1 MQTAPPILTLFRTI
15 YTILQPGKDQNHVLN
30 AMRIGRGTFGLKY
43 AYFSS
48 TTTPLLDKLV
58 YKEGNTIELGGEV
71 KTNVY
76 FLCRCSFVLYIT
88 LAMLPTYL
96 LLVLITFIIYF
107 FLCNVGR
114 TGLFKPPPLYRHA
127 YDML

>member
-1 MQTAPPILTLFRTI
+1 MLCCLYRLCSTVPCVISFYLLGQKFAGLSDLSHLLILFE
-15 YTILQPGKDQNHVLN
+15 YTRFLYYIPGKDQNHVLN

-71 KTNVY
+71 NKSP
-76 FLCRCSFVLYIT
+76 FQI
-88 LAMLPTYL
+88 
-96 LLVLITFIIYF
+96 
-107 FLCNVGR
+107 
-114 TGLFKPPPLYRHA
+114 A
-127 YDML
+127 YV